1 MSRFRKLTHSIWH
14 FQYHVV
20 WVPKYRY
27 RVLQGVVGDEVRATL
42 LTLAGRMGVEVV
54 ELSVMADHEH
64 LVGLVPPTL
73 AVSKVMGELKGRT
86 AIRVFQ
92 KHRYLRKKPYYGNHF
107 WAKGYCVD
115 TVGVDEE
122 MIRRY
127 VRWQE
132 KRERREEDQLKLDL
146 A

>member
-1 MSRFRKLTHSIWH
+1 MSRFRKLTHTIWH
-14 FQYHVV
+14 CQYHVV

-27 RVLQGVVGDEVRATL
+27 RVLSGPVGDEVRAAL
-42 LTLAGRMGVEVV
+42 LTIAGWQKTEVV
-54 ELSVMADHEH
+54 ELSVMVDHVH
-64 LVGLVPPTL
+64 MVALIPPTV
-73 AVSKVMGELKGRT
+73 AVCKVMGELKGRS

-92 KHRYLRKKPYYGNHF
+92 KHKHLRKRPYYGDHF
-107 WAKGYCVD
+107 WAPGYCVD

-132 KRERREEDQLKLDL
+132 KRERRNDDQLDLDL
-146 A
+146 G